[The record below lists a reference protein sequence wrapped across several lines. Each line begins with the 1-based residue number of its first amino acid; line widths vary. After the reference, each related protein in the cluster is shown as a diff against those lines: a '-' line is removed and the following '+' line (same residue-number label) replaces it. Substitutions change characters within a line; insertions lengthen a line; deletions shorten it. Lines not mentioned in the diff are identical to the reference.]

1 MLSFRRSML
10 TESSKE
16 SNCGIEVLSRIVTYI
31 DIGPFAGGS
40 VLILPL
46 CPIVLWSSLGC
57 RAAIRALSCLSVT
70 GGSLKM

>member
-1 MLSFRRSML
+1 MLSFRRSIL

-16 SNCGIEVLSRIVTYI
+16 SNCGIEVRSCIVTYI
-31 DIGPFAGGS
+31 DTGPFVEAS

-46 CPIVLWSSLGC
+46 CPRVLWSSLGC
-57 RAAIRALSCLSVT
+57 RAARRALSCLSVT